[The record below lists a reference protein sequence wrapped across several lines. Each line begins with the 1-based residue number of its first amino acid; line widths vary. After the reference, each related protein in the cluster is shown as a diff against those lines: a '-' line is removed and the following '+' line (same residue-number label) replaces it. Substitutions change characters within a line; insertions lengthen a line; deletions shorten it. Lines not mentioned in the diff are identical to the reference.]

1 MTQRLR
7 IVVVDVFAEKPL
19 AGNQLAVV
27 LGAADLSDVQMQLIA
42 REMNFSETTFVL
54 REASDDADVRIFTPA
69 SELPFAGHPT
79 LGTAW
84 VLTAGARSITLDL
97 AGGRVPVEF
106 VDGVAW
112 MTPPPVE
119 FKDPLPMGDAAALLG
134 LSESDINSDFAVAT
148 AVVGPGFLLVP
159 LKDLRTLKGARF
171 NLDLL
176 REMTASGVLDNAVD
190 GVFAFSSEPYE
201 ASADFAARMFFDA
214 GDAREDPATGSAN
227 ACFAAYLKA
236 AGHNSANTVSS
247 ASVVV
252 DQGVEM
258 LRPSR
263 LYLDLSEPLQVG
275 GRVQPVLEGIITI

>member
-27 LGAADLSDVQMQLIA
+27 LGAADLTEEQMQLIA

-54 REASDDADVRIFTPA
+54 REAADEADVRIFTPA

-84 VLTAGARSITLDL
+84 VLTAGARSITLNL
-97 AGGRVPVEF
+97 AGGRVPVDF

-119 FKDPLPMGDAAALLG
+119 FKEPIATGDAAALLG
-134 LSESDINSDFAVAT
+134 LSESDLNSDFSVAV

-159 LKDLRTLKGARF
+159 LKDLSTLKGARF

-176 REMTASGVLDNAVD
+176 HEMTASGVLDKSVD
-190 GVFAFSSEPYE
+190 GVFAFSSEPYD
-201 ASADFAARMFFDA
+201 ATADFASRMFFEA

-236 AGHNSANTVSS
+236 AGGGAKTVSG

-252 DQGVEM
+252 DQGVEI

-263 LYLDLSEPLQVG
+263 LYLNLSEPLQVG
-275 GRVQPVLEGIITI
+275 GKVQPVLDGVITI

>member
-27 LGAADLSDVQMQLIA
+27 LGAADLSDDQMQLIA

-54 REASDDADVRIFTPA
+54 REALDEAGVRIFTPA

-119 FKDPLPMGDAAALLG
+119 FKDPIPPGDAAALLG
-134 LSESDINSDFAVAT
+134 MSESDLNSDFAVAV

-159 LKDLRTLKGARF
+159 VKDLRTLKAARF
-171 NLDLL
+171 DLDLQH
-176 REMTASGVLDNAVD
+176 EMTTSGVLDDAVD
-190 GVFAFSSEPYE
+190 GIFAFCAEPYE

-236 AGHNSANTVSS
+236 AGRSANT
-247 ASVVV
+247 AGGTLVVV

-263 LYLDLSEPLQVG
+263 LYLNLSEPLQVG
-275 GRVQPVLEGIITI
+275 GKVQPVLEGVITV